1 MAAPA
6 AAPASAKRVGSS
18 GLKAVAGAL
27 ADYDRERSRDGRL
40 LLGGVDEAGRG
51 CWAGPVVAAAV
62 VLPAGW
68 APAGLDDSKKLSPAR
83 REALYTEIRAGAL
96 AWTACAIS
104 APEIDSTDILRA
116 TLRAMSRA
124 VARLRLTPDLLLVD
138 GNQLPAVP
146 MPAEAIVR
154 GDGTSAAIAAASIIA
169 KVLRDRVMVAWD
181 RHYPGYGFAAHKG
194 YGAAAHRE
202 AIERLGPCVLHRYS
216 YEPLASRGQG
226 RLF

>member
-1 MAAPA
+1 MGADPA
-6 AAPASAKRVGSS
+6 A
-18 GLKAVAGAL
+18 LAGF
-27 ADYDRERSRDGRL
+27 DRERSRDGL
-40 LLGGVDEAGRG
+40 LVLGGVDEAGRG

-68 APAGLDDSKKLSPAR
+68 CPAGLDDSKKLSPAR
-83 REALYTEIRAGAL
+83 REALYAEIRAGAL
-96 AWTACAIS
+96 AWAACAVS
-104 APEIDSTDILRA
+104 AADIDECNILRA

-124 VARLRLTPDLLLVD
+124 VARLRVTPDLLLVD
-138 GNQLPAVP
+138 GNQVPAVP
-146 MPAEAIVR
+146 MPAESLVR

-169 KVLRDRVMVAWD
+169 KVLRDRAMTAWE
-181 RHYPGYGFAAHKG
+181 RHYPGYGFASHKG

-202 AIERLGPCVLHRYS
+202 ALERLGPCPLHRLT

>member
-1 MAAPA
+1 MGADPA
-6 AAPASAKRVGSS
+6 A
-18 GLKAVAGAL
+18 LAGF
-27 ADYDRERSRDGRL
+27 DRERSRDGL
-40 LLGGVDEAGRG
+40 LVLGGVDEAGRG

-68 APAGLDDSKKLSPAR
+68 CPAGLDDSKKLSPVR
-83 REALYTEIRAGAL
+83 REALCAEIRAGAL
-96 AWTACAIS
+96 AWAACAVS
-104 APEIDSTDILRA
+104 AAEIDHGNILRA

-124 VARLRLTPDLLLVD
+124 VARLRVRPDLLLVD
-138 GNQLPAVP
+138 GNQVPAVP

-154 GDGTSAAIAAASIIA
+154 GDGTSAAVAAASIVA
-169 KVLRDRVMVAWD
+169 KVLRDRVMTAWE

-202 AIERLGPCVLHRYS
+202 ALERLGPCPLHRVT

>member
-1 MAAPA
+1 MGADPA
-6 AAPASAKRVGSS
+6 A
-18 GLKAVAGAL
+18 LAGF
-27 ADYDRERSRDGRL
+27 DRERSRDGRL
-40 LLGGVDEAGRG
+40 VLGGVDEAGRG

-68 APAGLDDSKKLSPAR
+68 CPAGLDDSKKLSPAR
-83 REALYTEIRAGAL
+83 REALYAEIRAGAL
-96 AWTACAIS
+96 AWAACAVG
-104 APEIDSTDILRA
+104 APEIDQGNILRA

-124 VARLRLTPDLLLVD
+124 VARLRVTPDLLLVD
-138 GNQLPAVP
+138 GRQVPAVT
-146 MPAEAIVR
+146 MPAEALVR

-169 KVLRDRVMVAWD
+169 KVLRDRVMTAWE

-202 AIERLGPCVLHRYS
+202 ALERLGPCPLHRVT